1 VLAGLEETFSR
12 GAGLKSWV
20 ESANSPQT
28 DFPIENL
35 PYGVFERGVD
45 AGGAT
50 AMNASIGVAIGD
62 KILDLRA
69 CSAAGLLDDL
79 SAETVL
85 ACASESLNALMALGP
100 DHWAPLRR
108 RITEILEAG
117 SRDAQHLEAL
127 LVSRIGTVMRVP
139 AIIGDYTD
147 FFSSLYHATNVGR
160 LFRPDDPLSP
170 NYKHVPIGYHG
181 RASSIVIG
189 GTPIRRPP
197 GQTKDPG
204 SNTPRFGPSQ
214 ALDYEME
221 VGAFVGPGNPLGE
234 PIPIRQAKSHIFG
247 LCLLNDWSARDIQ
260 AWESRPLGPFLSK
273 SFATSISPWV
283 VSMEALEP
291 FRVPAFQRAEGDPA
305 PLAYLSSP
313 DDQQRGAINLTVEVY
328 LASRKMREAGV
339 DPLRLSRGNFRDQY
353 WTVAQLLAHHTSNGC
368 NLRPGDLFG
377 SGTVS
382 GPIDDARGCLLELTR
397 RGAEPVR
404 LPTGEERRFLE
415 DGDQIILRGYCE
427 REGAVRI
434 GFGECAGTILGGG
447 E

>member
-1 VLAGLEETFSR
+1 
-12 GAGLKSWV
+12 LKSWV

-45 AGGAT
+45 TGGMT
-50 AMNASIGVAIGD
+50 AINASIGVAIGD
-62 KILDLRA
+62 QILDLRA

-79 SAETVL
+79 STETVT
-85 ACASESLNALMALGP
+85 ACVSDSLNALMALGP
-100 DHWAPLRR
+100 DHWTPLRR

-117 SRDAQHLEAL
+117 SADAQHLEAL
-127 LVSRIGTVMRVP
+127 LVSRIDTVMRVP
-139 AIIGDYTD
+139 VVIGDYTD
-147 FFSSLYHATNVGR
+147 FFSSLYHAMNVGR

-170 NYKHVPIGYHG
+170 NYKYVPIGYHG

-189 GTPIRRPP
+189 GTPIRRPA
-197 GQTKDPG
+197 GQMKDQSKDSG
-204 SNTPRFGPSQ
+204 SSTPRFGPSR

-221 VGAFVGPGNPLGE
+221 VGVFVGPGNALGE

-260 AWESRPLGPFLSK
+260 AWESQPLGPFLSK

-291 FRVPAFQRAEGDPA
+291 FRVPAFQRAEDDPA
-305 PLAYLSSP
+305 PLPYLTSP
-313 DDQQRGAINLTVEVY
+313 DDQQRGGIDLTVEVY
-328 LASRKMREAGV
+328 LASRKMREARV
-339 DPLRLSRGNFRDQY
+339 DPMRLSRGNFRDQY
-353 WTVAQLLAHHTSNGC
+353 WTMAQLLTHHTSNGC

-382 GPIDDARGCLLELTR
+382 GPVDDARGCLLELTR
-397 RGAEPVR
+397 RGAEPIR
-404 LPTGEERRFLE
+404 LSSGEERKFLE
-415 DGDQIILRGYCE
+415 DGDQITLRGYCE
-427 REGAVRI
+427 RDGAARI
-434 GFGECAGTILGGG
+434 GFGECSGTILSGG

>member
-1 VLAGLEETFSR
+1 MLAGVEEAFSR

-20 ESANSPQT
+20 ESANSPHT

-35 PYGVFERGVD
+35 PYGVFERD
-45 AGGAT
+45 EA
-50 AMNASIGVAIGD
+50 ASIGVAIGD
-62 KILDLRA
+62 HILDLRA

-79 SAETVL
+79 SPETIP
-85 ACASESLNALMALGP
+85 ACASDSLNALMALGP

-108 RITEILEAG
+108 RITEILQAG
-117 SRDAQHLEAL
+117 SPDVERFEIL
-127 LVSRIGTVMRVP
+127 LVSRIDTVMRVP

-147 FFSSLYHATNVGR
+147 FFSSLYHAVNVGS
-160 LFRPDDPLSP
+160 LFRAEAPLSS
-170 NYKHVPIGYHG
+170 NYKYVPIGYHG

-189 GTPIRRPP
+189 GTPIRRPV

-204 SNTPRFGPSQ
+204 SSIPSYGPSP

-221 VGAFVGPGNPLGE
+221 VGIFVGPGNALGE
-234 PIPIRQAKSHIFG
+234 PVPIQQARSHIFG

-260 AWESRPLGPFLSK
+260 AWESQPLGPFLSK
-273 SFATSISPWV
+273 SFATSLSPWV

-305 PLAYLSSP
+305 PLPYLSSP
-313 DDQQRGAINLTVEVY
+313 DDQRRGGIDLTVEVY
-328 LASRKMREAGV
+328 LASSKMREAGIE
-339 DPLRLSRGNFRDQY
+339 PLRLSRGNFRDQY
-353 WTVAQLLAHHTSNGC
+353 WTVAQLLTHHTSNGC

-382 GPIDDARGCLLELTR
+382 GPVNDARGCLLELTR
-397 RGAEPVR
+397 RGAEPIR
-404 LPTGEERRFLE
+404 LPSGEERTFLE

-427 REGAVRI
+427 REGAIRI
-434 GFGECAGTILGGG
+434 GFGECSGTIFSGG
-447 E
+447 ERK

>member
-1 VLAGLEETFSR
+1 M
-12 GAGLKSWV
+12 KSWV

-45 AGGAT
+45 TGGAT
-50 AMNASIGVAIGD
+50 SINASIGVAIGEQ
-62 KILDLRA
+62 ILDLRA

-79 SAETVL
+79 SSEAVA
-85 ACASESLNALMALGP
+85 ACVSDSLNALMTLGP
-100 DHWAPLRR
+100 DRRQPLRR
-108 RITEILEAG
+108 RITEILDAG
-117 SRDAQHLEAL
+117 SPDAQHLEAL
-127 LVSRIGTVMRVP
+127 LVSRIDTVMRVP
-139 AIIGDYTD
+139 ALIGDYTD

-170 NYKHVPIGYHG
+170 NYKYIPIGYHG

-189 GTPIRRPP
+189 GTRIRRPL
-197 GQTKDPG
+197 GQANDAG
-204 SNTPRFGPSQ
+204 SSAPRFGPSR

-221 VGAFVGPGNPLGE
+221 VGVFVGPGNALGE
-234 PIPIRQAKSHIFG
+234 PIPIRQAGSHIFG

-260 AWESRPLGPFLSK
+260 AWESQPLGPFLSK

-283 VSMEALEP
+283 VPMEALEP
-291 FRVPAFQRAEGDPA
+291 FRVPAFHRAEGDP
-305 PLAYLSSP
+305 PLLPYLSSP
-313 DDQQRGAINLTVEVY
+313 GDQRRGGIDLTVEVY
-328 LASRKMREAGV
+328 LASRKMREAGL

-382 GPIDDARGCLLELTR
+382 GPVNHSRGCLLELTR

-404 LPTGEERRFLE
+404 LPTGEERKFLE
-415 DGDQIILRGYCE
+415 DGDQITLRGYCE

-434 GFGECAGTILGGG
+434 GFGECSGTILTGG

>member
-1 VLAGLEETFSR
+1 LT
-12 GAGLKSWV
+12 SWV
-20 ESANSPQT
+20 ESANIPQT

-35 PYGVFERGVD
+35 PYGVFERDGVV
-45 AGGAT
+45 
-50 AMNASIGVAIGD
+50 SIGVAIGEQ
-62 KILDLRA
+62 ILDLRA
-69 CSAAGLLDDL
+69 CSAAGLLDEL
-79 SAETVL
+79 SAETVV
-85 ACASESLNALMALGP
+85 ACASDSLNALMALGP

-108 RITEILEAG
+108 RITEVLEAG
-117 SRDAQHLEAL
+117 SPDAQHLAL
-127 LVSRIGTVMRVP
+127 LVSQVDTVMRVP
-139 AIIGDYTD
+139 AVVGDYTD

-189 GTPIRRPP
+189 GTPIRRPA
-197 GQTKDPG
+197 GQTKDQAKDPG
-204 SNTPRFGPSQ
+204 SSMPRFGPSR

-221 VGAFVGPGNPLGE
+221 VGVFVGPGNALGE

-247 LCLLNDWSARDIQ
+247 LCLVNDWSARDIQ
-260 AWESRPLGPFLSK
+260 AWESQPLGPFLSK

-283 VSMEALEP
+283 VPMEALEP

-305 PLAYLSSP
+305 PLPYLSSP
-313 DDQQRGAINLTVEVY
+313 DDQQRGGIDLTVEVH
-328 LASRKMREAGV
+328 LASKKMREAGV

-353 WTVAQLLAHHTSNGC
+353 WTVAQLLTHHTSNGC

-382 GPIDDARGCLLELTR
+382 GPVNDARGCLLELTR
-397 RGAEPVR
+397 RGAELVR
-404 LPTGEERRFLE
+404 LPTGEERKFLE
-415 DGDQIILRGYCE
+415 DGDRIILRGYCE
-427 REGAVRI
+427 REGAIRI
-434 GFGECAGTILGGG
+434 GLGECSGTIISGGMNC